1 MFTILELRH
10 LHAVVVLAEE
20 LNFTRAAQI
29 LHIGQP
35 ALSKQITEIEKQ
47 GRLHLFAR
55 KKGRIVELTDAGRV
69 FVEEARIALFH
80 ADKAVHLALAA
91 QEGAENVLL
100 IGHSDYADPSWIS
113 ALFAIRL
120 PLYPRLKVRL
130 VTRPALQLVRD
141 VLAGELSL
149 ALVTAPPENP
159 QITTVPFARAP
170 LYAALPRSHPA
181 AENDRVALR
190 DLAADEWIL
199 LARSVHPFIQDMI
212 SQIAQ
217 LEQVG
222 PKEGHDVVTAQQAVH
237 LVSEHIGVAIIFKPT
252 GLSFHEENVV
262 IRPLS
267 DPVLSFE
274 TCLVMRAE
282 DTSRATNEFGRA
294 FLKRFVPHIL
304 RATQIELPLTA

>member
-1 MFTILELRH
+1 MPDSALRSRNRL
-10 LHAVVVLAEE
+10 LHAS
-20 LNFTRAAQI
+20 
-29 LHIGQP
+29 H
-35 ALSKQITEIEKQ
+35 
-47 GRLHLFAR
+47 
-55 KKGRIVELTDAGRV
+55 
-69 FVEEARIALFH
+69 EAREP
-80 ADKAVHLALAA
+80 V
-91 QEGAENVLL
+91 
-100 IGHSDYADPSWIS
+100 
-113 ALFAIRL
+113 
-120 PLYPRLKVRL
+120 
-130 VTRPALQLVRD
+130 
-141 VLAGELSL
+141 
-149 ALVTAPPENP
+149 PPHRGWHT
-159 QITTVPFARAP
+159 Q
-170 LYAALPRSHPA
+170 
-181 AENDRVALR
+181 NDRVALR